1 MGWWM
6 FLLLHFHLGNDP
18 WIEVVCVSLPAP
30 SNVSISSFNMEHTLS
45 FLPGLETPSDT
56 HFTVQVLR
64 LRKNTWRPEAACLE
78 LTAGQTCNLTRA
90 FKDPFA
96 YYQARVQAFTPTQ
109 RSTWAISEVFQPQS
123 DKSMKAAE
131 PASRLSVCAP
141 KLHVSP
147 NPAHY
152 FKCRWDLTSALY
164 KDVTKLPPLLLV
176 EGAVM
181 GPPDVSVSGCG
192 NCLLLHVSVPKTKR
206 LQQYEHLKSLYRELH
221 IHVQRTRDG
230 SQFKL
235 SLPYKEENMITYLQP
250 GVEYCVTVSAKIL
263 FNSNSVAS
271 QPSCAFTSPPSTRSL
286 QHVIFGLLGA
296 FCVLG
301 LILIG
306 SVIYGAH
313 LSNKLQ
319 RLPRNLV
326 KDQALCAAT

>member
-6 FLLLHFHLGNDP
+6 FLLLHFHL
-18 WIEVVCVSLPAP
+18 VVCVSLPAP

-123 DKSMKAAE
+123 D
-131 PASRLSVCAP
+131 
-141 KLHVSP
+141 
-147 NPAHY
+147 
-152 FKCRWDLTSALY
+152 T
-164 KDVTKLPPLLLV
+164 
-176 EGAVM
+176 VM

>member
-123 DKSMKAAE
+123 D
-131 PASRLSVCAP
+131 
-141 KLHVSP
+141 
-147 NPAHY
+147 
-152 FKCRWDLTSALY
+152 T
-164 KDVTKLPPLLLV
+164 
-176 EGAVM
+176 VM